1 VKILVPAAHGSE
13 SLETVSI
20 INVLRRA
27 DFDVKIASIENDLT
41 IAATRGIRI
50 VADCFF
56 ADIEAEPFDV
66 IALPGGEAGARAL
79 SACAGLIRKLKTHD
93 HAGQMFAA
101 ICASPALV
109 LAPHGFLER
118 RRATCYPSFREH
130 LPHYVADPVVVDR
143 NCVTGS
149 GPGTAMAFALKLV
162 ELAADMGTAKKVAQ
176 GMLAA

>member
-1 VKILVPAAHGSE
+1 MKILVPAAHGSE
-13 SLETVSI
+13 SLETVAI
-20 INVLRRA
+20 VNVLRRA
-27 DFDVKIASIENDLT
+27 DFDVKVASIENDLT

-56 ADIEAEPFDV
+56 ADIEAEPFDL

-79 SACAGLIRKLKTHD
+79 SAYASLIKKLKTHD
-93 HAGQMFAA
+93 QAGRMLAA

-130 LPHYVADPVVVDR
+130 LPHYVEEPVVVDR
-143 NCVTGS
+143 NCITGS
-149 GPGTAMAFALKLV
+149 GPATAITFALKLV
-162 ELAADMGTAKKVAQ
+162 ELAAGMETAKKVAR